1 MSGRGRATRKG
12 PPGGGR
18 SSSSASGR
26 DGRGGRGGRGGGR
39 SHHGSSGLSREARK
53 EFRRQAQAAAVQKKA
68 DVEAEYFANC
78 QREAAAA
85 RHHGSYSY
93 PTRRRDESELFGQQG
108 AAGIK
113 FSSYDKIDVEV
124 RGPAGGGTVP
134 PLGEFSSLGED
145 RLPPFLR
152 RNVRRMHYER
162 PTPIQRHAIPLALD
176 GRDLMCCAQTGSG
189 KTCAFLLPVAAALGG
204 AMSGPGPIAVGSPAA
219 PRCVVLAPTR
229 ELALQISLE
238 AEKLTFESP
247 LRSVVVYGGADQK
260 KQVRDLAYGC
270 DLVVATPGRLN
281 DFINRGIVS
290 MSEVTFLVLDEA
302 GELIEPI
309 GWLLLL
315 YPICTAVAIPLVLYH
330 WYILG
335 LHV

>member
-1 MSGRGRATRKG
+1 MSGRGRTARKG

-26 DGRGGRGGRGGGR
+26 GGRGGGRGGRGGRGGGR
-39 SHHGSSGLSREARK
+39 SATGSSARATGTRGSSGLSREARK
-53 EFRRQAQAAAVQKKA
+53 ESRRQAQAAAVQKKA
-68 DVEAEYFANC
+68 DVEAEYFASC

-85 RHHGSYSY
+85 ARRTPARPSSSY
-93 PTRRRDESELFGQQG
+93 PTRSRDEAELFGRMG
-108 AAGIK
+108 AVGIK
-113 FSSYDKIDVEV
+113 FSSYEKIDVEV
-124 RGPAGGGTVP
+124 KGPGAGTVP
-134 PLGEFSSLGED
+134 PLEGFSSLGD

-152 RNVRRMHYER
+152 KNVQRMHYER

-204 AMSGPGPIAVGSPAA
+204 TMSGPGPIVVGRPAA

-229 ELALQISLE
+229 ELAMQISVE

-281 DFINRGIVS
+281 DFIDRGIVS
-290 MSEVTFLVLDEA
+290 MSAVTFLVLDEA
-302 GELIEPI
+302 GELRDEPI
-309 GWLLLL
+309 GWLFHLL
-315 YPICTAVAIPLVLYH
+315 P
-330 WYILG
+330 
-335 LHV
+335 

>member
-162 PTPIQRHAIPLALD
+162 PTPIQRHAVPLALA
-176 GRDLMCCAQTGSG
+176 GCDLMCCAQTGSG
-189 KTCAFLLPVAAALGG
+189 KTAAFMLPLCASLHEAEAKPKDKAPSKATPKPK
-204 AMSGPGPIAVGSPAA
+204 SGPEPEPNDHCSW
-219 PRCVVLAPTR
+219 
-229 ELALQISLE
+229 Q
-238 AEKLTFESP
+238 
-247 LRSVVVYGGADQK
+247 
-260 KQVRDLAYGC
+260 
-270 DLVVATPGRLN
+270 RLC
-281 DFINRGIVS
+281 
-290 MSEVTFLVLDEA
+290 
-302 GELIEPI
+302 P
-309 GWLLLL
+309 
-315 YPICTAVAIPLVLYH
+315 
-330 WYILG
+330 
-335 LHV
+335 